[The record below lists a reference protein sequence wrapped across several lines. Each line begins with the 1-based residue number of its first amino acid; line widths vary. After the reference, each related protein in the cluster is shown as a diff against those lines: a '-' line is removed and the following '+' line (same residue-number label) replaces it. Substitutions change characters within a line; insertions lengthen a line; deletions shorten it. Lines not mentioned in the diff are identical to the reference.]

1 MLLGCIGDDFTGSSD
16 LANTLSGEG
25 MRVALY
31 PGVPNGNAAPGVEAG
46 VVALKSRSIPAKEA
60 VRRSLEALDWLQAQ
74 GCRQFVFKVCS
85 TFDSTPDGNIGPV
98 AEALAAR
105 LGTRGSIVCPAF
117 PATGRSV
124 YLGHLFVGD
133 TLLNESGLQNHPL
146 TPMTD
151 PDLRRW
157 LARQTDGTVGHVAWP
172 TVAAGSEAITAALA
186 EQAEAGHVLVI
197 VDAVR
202 DEDLRAIGTAASGAA
217 LLTGGS
223 GIALGLPENLRRAGE
238 LTGNAGTW
246 RGESGPAIVLSG
258 SCSVATRA
266 QLAAHRGHGTMIE
279 LVADEVL
286 AGHVDAADVAT
297 RLLTADG
304 LPVAYSSDAPEA
316 VRAVQE
322 RHGREASAAAFETLF
337 ADIARHLV
345 AGGTKRLIVAGGETS
360 GAVVDALAPDEL
372 GIGPEIDPGVPAL
385 RAGADLVIA
394 LKSGN
399 FGAPDFF
406 VKAATVLAGAS
417 ATTRSD

>member
-16 LANTLSGEG
+16 LANTLSNEG

-31 PGVPNGNAAPGVEAG
+31 PGVPNANAEPGVEAG

-60 VRRSLEALDWLQAQ
+60 VCRSLEALDWLQAQ

-85 TFDSTPDGNIGPV
+85 TFDSTTEGNIGPV

-133 TLLNESGLQNHPL
+133 TLLSESGLQNHPL

-157 LARQTDGTVGHVAWP
+157 LAQQTDGAVGHVAWP
-172 TVAAGSEAITAALA
+172 TVAAGSEAIAAALA
-186 EQAEAGHVLVI
+186 EQGETGRVLVI

-202 DEDLRAIGTAASGAA
+202 DEDLRAIGAAADGAA

-223 GIALGLPENLRRAGE
+223 GIALGLPENFRRAGK
-238 LTGNAGTW
+238 LAGNAGTW
-246 RGESGPAIVLSG
+246 RGESGPAVVLSG
-258 SCSVATRA
+258 SCSAATRA
-266 QLAAHRGHGTMIE
+266 QLAAHRGRGTMIE

-286 AGHVDAADVAT
+286 AHQVDAADIAT
-297 RLLTADG
+297 RLLAAEG

-316 VRAVQE
+316 VRAVQA
-322 RHGREASAAAFETLF
+322 RHGRDASANAFETLF
-337 ADIARHLV
+337 ADIARHVV
-345 AGGTKRLIVAGGETS
+345 AGGAKRLIVAGGETS
-360 GAVVDALAPDEL
+360 GAIVDALAPDEL

-385 RAGADLVIA
+385 RAGPSLVIA

-406 VKAATVLAGAS
+406 VKAADVLASAPGAPR
-417 ATTRSD
+417 AD